1 MTLYREQQRGPPN
14 KDQNALGPL
23 HHRFGSQLR
32 PTPGA
37 QPPKRRGRGA
47 LPPGRPVQV
56 VMSVVCCSS
65 LWTKVDMAQQGKMR
79 R

>member
-23 HHRFGSQLR
+23 HHRFGSQPW

-47 LPPGRPVQV
+47 PTPWAASPGRH
-56 VMSVVCCSS
+56 VCGV
-65 LWTKVDMAQQGKMR
+65 L
-79 R
+79 